1 MGGGALTGAARR
13 VCRLAGRPA
22 GAGGVWPRRVMNST
36 PPMKKQKNDA
46 QMRIL
51 PQPAIHHHE
60 PESEPPESQLPES
73 EPPLSHEPES
83 EPPESHEPE
92 SELPQSQL
100 PESELPLSLHQPLSE
115 ELLLLL
121 SLPLL
126 GTLGKLPHS
135 TITPMTK
142 SVKPV

>member
-1 MGGGALTGAARR
+1 
-13 VCRLAGRPA
+13 
-22 GAGGVWPRRVMNST
+22 
-36 PPMKKQKNDA
+36 MKKQKNDA

-60 PESEPPESQLPES
+60 PESEPPE
-73 EPPLSHEPES
+73 
-83 EPPESHEPE
+83 
-92 SELPQSQL
+92 SQL